1 MTPAPR
7 NLPEGGVSVRHR
19 NKFCSFAVYLLK
31 TFIFQAM
38 PARPLHDWNRGSRA
52 VRIRQ
57 YCAAGALLALSAA
70 MGAPQAAEQV
80 SIRASSRGSA
90 VEIEAR
96 ATLRAPYALI
106 WQTLTDYDH
115 LSDFIPGM
123 LKSQVIDRR
132 GNATI
137 IEQSGNATIL
147 FFNYPIDVVIESLE
161 TPPAFI
167 GVRVL
172 KGNLKQLEGGYR
184 LEKIAD
190 THDEFV
196 LRWSG
201 LIEPSFPVPTF
212 ISMPLLRA
220 NIRDQFRGMVREIER
235 REALRTENRARVQ

>member
-1 MTPAPR
+1 
-7 NLPEGGVSVRHR
+7 
-19 NKFCSFAVYLLK
+19 
-31 TFIFQAM
+31 M
-38 PARPLHDWNRGSRA
+38 PACRIHDWNRGPRS
-52 VRIRQ
+52 VRMRQ
-57 YCAAGALLALSAA
+57 YWASGALLALIVGISAV
-70 MGAPQAAEQV
+70 QAAEPV
-80 SIRASSRGSA
+80 SIRASSRGGA

-123 LKSQVIDRR
+123 LKSQVIERR
-132 GNATI
+132 GSAAI
-137 IEQSGNATIL
+137 VEQMGTAAIL
-147 FFNYPIDVVIESLE
+147 FFDYPINVVVESTE
-161 TPPAFI
+161 YPPTFI

-184 LEKIAD
+184 LERIAD
-190 THDEFV
+190 TGDEFV
-196 LRWSG
+196 LYWSG
-201 LIEPSFPVPTF
+201 LIEPSLPVPNF

>member
-1 MTPAPR
+1 
-7 NLPEGGVSVRHR
+7 
-19 NKFCSFAVYLLK
+19 
-31 TFIFQAM
+31 M
-38 PARPLHDWNRGSRA
+38 PACPTHDWNRGSRA
-52 VRIRQ
+52 VRIWR
-57 YCAAGALLALSAA
+57 YCASGALLALIVGI
-70 MGAPQAAEQV
+70 GAPQAAEQV
-80 SIRASSRGSA
+80 SVQTSSRGSA

-123 LKSQVIDRR
+123 SKSHVVDRR
-132 GNATI
+132 GNTAT
-137 IEQSGNATIL
+137 IEQSGHATIL

-161 TPPAFI
+161 IPPTFI

-184 LEKIAD
+184 LEKIAE

-201 LIEPSFPVPTF
+201 LIEPSLPVPLF

-235 REALRTENRARVQ
+235 REALRAENRARVQR

>member
-1 MTPAPR
+1 
-7 NLPEGGVSVRHR
+7 
-19 NKFCSFAVYLLK
+19 
-31 TFIFQAM
+31 M
-38 PARPLHDWNRGSRA
+38 PACPSHVTNRQLRA
-52 VRIRQ
+52 ARIRQ
-57 YCAAGALLALSAA
+57 FLASVLLAFAAGVGVA
-70 MGAPQAAEQV
+70 QAAEPV
-80 SIRASSRGSA
+80 FVHAAGRGSA

-96 ATLRAPYALI
+96 ATLRAPHTLI

-132 GNATI
+132 GNAAI
-137 IEQSGNATIL
+137 VEQSGNANIL

-161 TPPAFI
+161 VPPAFI

-201 LIEPSFPVPTF
+201 LIEPSLPVPLF
-212 ISMPLLRA
+212 ISIRLLRS
-220 NIRDQFRGMVREIER
+220 NIGDQFRGMVREIER
-235 REALRTENRARVQ
+235 REVLRAENRARAQ

>member
-7 NLPEGGVSVRHR
+7 NVPADGVSVRHC
-19 NKFCSFAVYLLK
+19 NKVCLFAVYLLE
-31 TFIFQAM
+31 TFSYQAM
-38 PARPLHDWNRGSRA
+38 PASPLHDWNRGSRA

-172 KGNLKQLEGGYR
+172 RGNLKQLEGGYR

>member
-1 MTPAPR
+1 MRACPSHVR
-7 NLPEGGVSVRHR
+7 NPGLNAGR
-19 NKFCSFAVYLLK
+19 N
-31 TFIFQAM
+31 
-38 PARPLHDWNRGSRA
+38 
-52 VRIRQ
+52 RQ
-57 YCAAGALLALSAA
+57 YFAFGALLALSAA

-96 ATLRAPYALI
+96 ATLRAPQALI

-123 LKSQVIDRR
+123 LKSHVIDRR
-132 GNATI
+132 GNAAI
-137 IEQSGNATIL
+137 IEQSGNASIL
-147 FFNYPIDVVIESLE
+147 FFNYPIDVVVESLE
-161 TPPAFI
+161 APPAFI

-184 LEKIAD
+184 LEKIAE

>member
-1 MTPAPR
+1 
-7 NLPEGGVSVRHR
+7 
-19 NKFCSFAVYLLK
+19 
-31 TFIFQAM
+31 
-38 PARPLHDWNRGSRA
+38 
-52 VRIRQ
+52 
-57 YCAAGALLALSAA
+57 
-70 MGAPQAAEQV
+70 
-80 SIRASSRGSA
+80 
-90 VEIEAR
+90 
-96 ATLRAPYALI
+96 
-106 WQTLTDYDH
+106 
-115 LSDFIPGM
+115 M

-132 GNATI
+132 GNAAI

-161 TPPAFI
+161 LPPAFI

-190 THDEFV
+190 TQDEFV

-201 LIEPSFPVPTF
+201 LIEPSFPVPIF